1 MINPVDSDL
10 INYLDGIKE
19 LARHVNE
26 STGVCI
32 HPQYNVTFF
41 DMKKTESNG
50 LYKHKSEFISL

>member
-32 HPQYNVTFF
+32 YPRDNVTFF
-41 DMKKTESNG
+41 DMKKT
-50 LYKHKSEFISL
+50 